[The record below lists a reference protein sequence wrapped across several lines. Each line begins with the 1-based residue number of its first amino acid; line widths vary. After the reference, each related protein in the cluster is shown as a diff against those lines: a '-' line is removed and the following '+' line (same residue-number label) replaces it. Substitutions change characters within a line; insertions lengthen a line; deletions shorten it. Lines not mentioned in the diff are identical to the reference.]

1 MIGTGVLDYVRMML
15 NGRRDCRI
23 CFGTPYPLDDG
34 PFPAETRTRG
44 TNRKEPCH
52 DSPDRRIYIC
62 IDSVMMDLRVSGFDW
77 DLRKPGEVPK
87 TRTFD

>member
-34 PFPAETRTRG
+34 PFPAETRTRAAR
-44 TNRKEPCH
+44 T
-52 DSPDRRIYIC
+52 RRSHAMIALTDVYIF
-62 IDSVMMDLRVSGFDW
+62 V
-77 DLRKPGEVPK
+77 
-87 TRTFD
+87 